1 MPASYSKTHGW
12 PPSTDSDMSL
22 IITGWPLLL
31 AHLRAVDLEKAI
43 VAIVWNGQRKARLD
57 GFDRD
62 LLQVVFRAH
71 APTLGQVV
79 TGSDAAT
86 CLSEYSAEYSIF
98 IRLRARSRSPQ
109 HFTGTTRPAPRRG
122 HRGGTTALRPARIAP
137 RAVLAVS
144 TTSAAAQPTR
154 LPMATD

>member
-1 MPASYSKTHGW
+1 
-12 PPSTDSDMSL
+12 
-22 IITGWPLLL
+22 
-31 AHLRAVDLEKAI
+31 LRAVDLEKAI

-71 APTLGQVV
+71 APTLGA
-79 TGSDAAT
+79 GCDRIGRRHT